1 MRKLLLFITLIL
13 CSLGAVAQE
22 IVYKNTTNGVNWN
35 MTQVADN
42 IVLIQWQYLLD
53 DENEYENV
61 TYKIYRIEYTGQG
74 YDTRTDVPVR
84 DMKAKET
91 YGGQTVILKEF
102 ETRLVDLDLTGST
115 RYQFRL
121 DVINKDKK
129 IEVPMYM
136 EGSSIDTKY
145 SFTYG
150 LEWAA
155 TPKSNE
161 KSSSVTLHW
170 QKHPNDDGTFV
181 YAIFGVD
188 HHVALAT
195 TDQTSATITN
205 LELGT
210 HHFVVRALDAYGNYL
225 ATTEPLEYT
234 AKQVDC
240 VTFPSVSATNNTIT
254 LTILGYGND
263 GPFSTNINDYTLI
276 STDGERVSDK
286 QNNNGNFSFTFSSL
300 DLSKGENEFKLVT
313 TKTGDVDAIGLFK
326 LKADGSLLEQYCD
339 IVFELNV
346 THITQQ
352 TATIEWGDPGFV
364 ATKAYLTVMKRKANG
379 ETETVANNK
388 EINPKIFIYSM
399 DGLEPGVDY
408 VFELKL
414 TDGYNQSKAT
424 AEAKTKVASIC
435 EVYNTNAGSTVAG
448 CGNGTFLVDYDLEF
462 YTEYE
467 NGKPY
472 ITVRFKPLNSE
483 QINAVDLFY
492 TSDRDLL
499 SFLNS
504 LKTVSMTLNAMTG
517 WYECKLYK
525 FDKLIGN
532 AVELEDGASVYFT
545 VRVKPNKSCYW
556 LYNYYHTK
564 AVSYKVGTGCQDDEA
579 FAVLV
584 FEKLYPD
591 QSQFTLKTNGRI
603 ASVGVFPEHGY
614 NEAND
619 SFDLNTRVFYNSF
632 DDAPSSF
639 TLDISDP
646 LKYPVGKYYVHI
658 HDVYGE
664 AEGLKYLWA
673 IY

>member
-1 MRKLLLFITLIL
+1 MKRFLLIL
-13 CSLGAVAQE
+13 SVFLTSLLAMGQE
-22 IVYKNTTNGVNWN
+22 IVYKNTTDGVKWN

-42 IVLIQWQYLLD
+42 IVLIQW
-53 DENEYENV
+53 EYEVPEIEYDYV
-61 TYKIYRIEYTGQG
+61 TYKIYRIEYAGLDDATG
-74 YDTRTDVPVR
+74 TEVPVR
-84 DMKAKET
+84 EMKAKPIDGDES
-91 YGGQTVILKEF
+91 VVLKEF
-102 ETRLVDLDLTGST
+102 ETRLVDLDLTGGT
-115 RYQFRL
+115 LYQFRL

-136 EGSSIDTKY
+136 EGDPVDTKY
-145 SFTYG
+145 AFTYG

-155 TPKSNE
+155 TPTTNE

-170 QKHPNDDGTFV
+170 QKHPKDDGTFV
-181 YAIFGVD
+181 YAVFGVD
-188 HHVALAT
+188 HHVALTT

-210 HHFVVRALDAYGNYL
+210 HHFVVRALDANGNYL
-225 ATTEPLEYT
+225 ATTKPLEYT

-240 VTFPSVSATNNTIT
+240 VTFPTVDVKNNTIT
-254 LTILGYGND
+254 LTILGYDND
-263 GPFSTNINDYTLI
+263 GPFSTNKKDYKLTNGDETKECSSISKSEFTFTFNSLDYT
-276 STDGERVSDK
+276 K
-286 QNNNGNFSFTFSSL
+286 
-300 DLSKGENEFKLVT
+300 EFKLET
-313 TKTGDVDAIGLFK
+313 TKTNGIKAIGLFR
-326 LKADGSLLEQYCD
+326 LNTDGSLLEQYCD

-352 TATIEWGDPGFV
+352 TATLEWTDPGFE
-364 ATKAYLTVMKRKANG
+364 ATSAKLTVKKKNG
-379 ETETVANNK
+379 QFIASDK
-388 EINPKIFIYSM
+388 EINPKIFIYAM
-399 DGLEPGVDY
+399 DGLEAGVDY

-472 ITVRFKPLNSE
+472 IIVRFKPLSSE

-492 TSDRDLL
+492 TSDRDFL

-504 LKTVSMTLNAMTG
+504 LKTVSMKLNAMTG
-517 WYECKLYK
+517 WYECRLDK
-525 FDKLIGN
+525 FDKLIGD
-532 AVELEDGASVYFT
+532 AVDLEDGASVYFT

-564 AVSYKVGTGCQDDEA
+564 AVSYKVGTGCQDDT
-579 FAVLV
+579 AVKTLT
-584 FEKLYPD
+584 FTKLYPE
-591 QSQFTLKTNGRI
+591 QTQFTLQSNGRL
-603 ASVGVFPEHGY
+603 ASVGVFPNDKY
-614 NEAND
+614 NENE
-619 SFDLNTRVFYNSF
+619 RIFYNSF
-632 DDAPSSF
+632 DDAPTHF
-639 TLDISDP
+639 TLDITDYEP
-646 LKYPVGKYYVHI
+646 GTYYLHI

-664 AEGLKYLWA
+664 ANTETFKCIWA

>member
-1 MRKLLLFITLIL
+1 MRKLLLFITLIF
-13 CSLGAVAQE
+13 CSLVAVAQDVIYTNE
-22 IVYKNTTNGVNWN
+22 TNGVNWN

-42 IVLIQWQYLLD
+42 IVLIQW
-53 DENEYENV
+53 EYEVPEIEYDYV
-61 TYKIYRIEYTGQG
+61 TYKIYRIEYTGQD
-74 YDTRTDVPVR
+74 YATRTDFLVR
-84 DMKAKET
+84 DMPAKQI
-91 YGGQTVILKEF
+91 YNGQSVILKEF

-115 RYQFRL
+115 RYQFKL
-121 DVINKDKK
+121 EVVNNDKT

-136 EGSSIDTKY
+136 EGGSVDTKY

-155 TPKSNE
+155 TPTTNE

-170 QKHPNDDGTFV
+170 QKHPKDDGTFV
-181 YAIFGVD
+181 YSVFGVD
-188 HHVALAT
+188 HQVALAT

-225 ATTEPLEYT
+225 ATTELLEYT

-240 VTFPSVSATNNTIT
+240 VTFPTVSVNKNTIT
-254 LTILGYGND
+254 LTILGYDND
-263 GPFSTNINDYTLI
+263 GPFSTNASDYTLTNGDEPVPCSAI
-276 STDGERVSDK
+276 SDSK
-286 QNNNGNFSFTFSSL
+286 FTFNFNSL
-300 DLSKGENEFKLVT
+300 DYTKEFKLET
-313 TKTGDVDAIGLFK
+313 TKTNDVKAIGLFK
-326 LKADGSLLEQYCD
+326 LNADGSLLEQYCD

-364 ATKAYLTVMKRKANG
+364 ATNAYLTVKKKNG
-379 ETETVANNK
+379 AIIANNK
-388 EINPKIFIYSM
+388 EINPKIFIYAM
-399 DGLEPGVDY
+399 DGLEAGVDY

-467 NGKPY
+467 NGNPY
-472 ITVRFKPLNSE
+472 IIVRFKPLSSE

-492 TSDRDLL
+492 TSDRGWL

-504 LKTVSMTLNAMTG
+504 LKTVPMTLNAMTG
-517 WYECKLYK
+517 WYECRLDK
-525 FDKLIGN
+525 FDKILGN
-532 AVELEDGASVYFT
+532 DVKLTDGSSVYFT

-564 AVSYKVGTGCQDDEA
+564 AVSYKVGTGCQDDT
-579 FAVLV
+579 AVKTLT
-584 FEKLYPD
+584 FTKLYPE
-591 QSQFTLKTNGRI
+591 QSQFTLQSNGRL
-603 ASVGVFPEHGY
+603 ASVGVFPNDKY
-614 NEAND
+614 NENE
-619 SFDLNTRVFYNSF
+619 RIFYNSF
-632 DDAPSSF
+632 DDAPTHF
-639 TLDISDP
+639 TLDITDYEP
-646 LKYPVGKYYVHI
+646 GTYYLHI

-664 AEGLKYLWA
+664 ANSDAFKCIWA

>member
-1 MRKLLLFITLIL
+1 MSTFLI
-13 CSLGAVAQE
+13 A
-22 IVYKNTTNGVNWN
+22 T
-35 MTQVADN
+35 
-42 IVLIQWQYLLD
+42 
-53 DENEYENV
+53 
-61 TYKIYRIEYTGQG
+61 
-74 YDTRTDVPVR
+74 
-84 DMKAKET
+84 
-91 YGGQTVILKEF
+91 
-102 ETRLVDLDLTGST
+102 
-115 RYQFRL
+115 
-121 DVINKDKK
+121 
-129 IEVPMYM
+129 
-136 EGSSIDTKY
+136 
-145 SFTYG
+145 
-150 LEWAA
+150 AA

-170 QKHPNDDGTFV
+170 QEHPKDDGTFV
-181 YAIFGVD
+181 YAVFGND
-188 HHVALAT
+188 HNVSLAT
-195 TDQTSATITN
+195 TKETSVTITN

-254 LTILGYGND
+254 LTILGYDGD
-263 GPFSTNINDYTLI
+263 GPFSTNKDDYKLI
-276 STDGERVSDK
+276 STDEGVGSNEVSVKNGE
-286 QNNNGNFSFTFSSL
+286 FTFTFSSI

-313 TKTGDVDAIGLFK
+313 KKTNGVDAIGLFR
-326 LKADGSLLEQYCD
+326 LNTNGTLLEQYCD

-364 ATKAYLTVMKRKANG
+364 ATSAKLTVKKKSG
-379 ETETVANNK
+379 EIIANNK
-388 EINPKIFIYSM
+388 EINPKIFIYAM
-399 DGLEPGVDY
+399 DGLEAGVDY

-472 ITVRFKPLNSE
+472 IIVRFKPLSSE

-492 TSDRDLL
+492 TSDRDFL

-504 LKTVSMTLNAMTG
+504 LKTVSMKLNAMTG
-517 WYECKLYK
+517 WYECRLDK
-525 FDKLIGN
+525 FDKLIGD
-532 AVELEDGASVYFT
+532 AVDLEDGASVYFT

>member
-1 MRKLLLFITLIL
+1 MRKLLLLL
-13 CSLGAVAQE
+13 SLLSCSLGVFAQE
-22 IVYKNTTNGVNWN
+22 IVYEKTTDGVNWN

-42 IVLIQWQYLLD
+42 IVLIQWEYEVP
-53 DENEYENV
+53 ENEYDYV
-61 TYKIYRIEYTGQG
+61 TYKIYRIEYTGQD
-74 YDTRTDVPVR
+74 YATRTEVLVR
-84 DMKAKET
+84 DMPAKET
-91 YGGQTVILKEF
+91 YADQSVVLKEF
-102 ETRLVDLDLTGST
+102 ETRLVDLDLTGSKL
-115 RYQFRL
+115 YQFRL
-121 DVINKDKK
+121 DVENKGETIK
-129 IEVPMYM
+129 VPMYM
-136 EGSSIDTKY
+136 EGGSVYTKY

-155 TPKSNE
+155 TPTTNE

-170 QKHPNDDGTFV
+170 QKHPDDDGTFV
-181 YAIFGVD
+181 YSVFGKD
-188 HHVALAT
+188 HNVSLAT
-195 TDQTSATITN
+195 TKETSVTITN

-225 ATTEPLEYT
+225 ATTKPLEYI
-234 AKQVDC
+234 AEQVDC
-240 VTFPSVSATNNTIT
+240 VTFPSVSATNNTII
-254 LTILGYGND
+254 LTISGYDND
-263 GPFSTNINDYTLI
+263 GPFSTDKDDYTLTNGDETKVCNGI
-276 STDGERVSDK
+276 SWNSGKSTYE
-286 QNNNGNFSFTFSSL
+286 FTFNFNSL
-300 DLSKGENEFKLVT
+300 DFTKEFKLET
-313 TKTGDVDAIGLFK
+313 TKTNGVKAIGLFR
-326 LKADGSLLEQYCD
+326 LDADGSLLEQYCD

-364 ATKAYLTVMKRKANG
+364 ATNAYLTVKKKSG
-379 ETETVANNK
+379 EIIAENK
-388 EINPKIFIYSM
+388 EINPKIFIHSM

-448 CGNGTFLVDYDLEF
+448 CGSGTFLVDYDLEF

-467 NGKPY
+467 NGNPY
-472 ITVRFKPLNSE
+472 IIVRFKPLSSE

-492 TSDRDLL
+492 TSDRGWL

-504 LKTVSMTLNAMTG
+504 LKTVPMTLNAMTG
-517 WYECKLYK
+517 WYECRLDK
-525 FDKLIGN
+525 FDQILGSDVKLT
-532 AVELEDGASVYFT
+532 DGASVYFT

-591 QSQFTLKTNGRI
+591 QSQFTLETNGRI

-646 LKYPVGKYYVHI
+646 EKYPVGKYYVHI

>member
-22 IVYKNTTNGVNWN
+22 IVYEKTTDGVNWN

-42 IVLIQWQYLLD
+42 IVLIQW
-53 DENEYENV
+53 EYEVPEIEYDYV
-61 TYKIYRIEYTGQG
+61 TYEIYRIEYTGQD
-74 YDTRTDVPVR
+74 YATRTEVLVR
-84 DMKAKET
+84 DMPAKET
-91 YGGQTVILKEF
+91 YGDQSVVLKEF
-102 ETRLVDLDLTGST
+102 ETRLVDLDLTGSKL
-115 RYQFRL
+115 YQFRL
-121 DVINKDKK
+121 DVENKGETIK
-129 IEVPMYM
+129 VPMYM
-136 EGSSIDTKY
+136 EGGSVDTKY

-155 TPKSNE
+155 TPTTNE

-170 QKHPNDDGTFV
+170 QKHPDDDGTFV
-181 YAIFGVD
+181 YSVFGKD
-188 HHVALAT
+188 HNVSLAT
-195 TDQTSATITN
+195 TKETSVTITN
-205 LELGT
+205 IELGT

-225 ATTEPLEYT
+225 ATTKPLEYI
-234 AKQVDC
+234 AEQVDC
-240 VTFPSVSATNNTIT
+240 VTFPSVSATNNTII
-254 LTILGYGND
+254 LTILGCDND
-263 GPFSTNINDYTLI
+263 GPFSTDKDDYTLTNGDETKVCNGI
-276 STDGERVSDK
+276 SWNSGKSTYE
-286 QNNNGNFSFTFSSL
+286 FTFNFNSL
-300 DLSKGENEFKLVT
+300 DFTKEFKLET
-313 TKTGDVDAIGLFK
+313 TKTSGVKAIGLFR
-326 LKADGSLLEQYCD
+326 LDANGSLLEQYCD

-346 THITQQ
+346 THITQE
-352 TATIEWGDPGFV
+352 TATLEWTDPGFE
-364 ATKAYLTVMKRKANG
+364 ATNAYLTVKKNN
-379 ETETVANNK
+379 EEIIVNNK
-388 EINPKIFIYSM
+388 EINPKIFIYAM
-399 DGLEPGVDY
+399 DGLEAGVDY

-414 TDGYNQSKAT
+414 KDDYNQSKAT
-424 AEAKTKVASIC
+424 AGAKTKVASIC

-448 CGNGTFLVDYDLEF
+448 CGSGTFLVDYDLEF

-472 ITVRFKPLNSE
+472 VMVRFKPLSSE

-492 TSDRDLL
+492 TSDRGWA

-517 WYECKLYK
+517 WYECRLDK
-525 FDKLIGN
+525 FEKFIGN
-532 AVELEDGASVYFT
+532 DVDLEDGASVYFT

-591 QSQFTLKTNGRI
+591 QSQFTLETNGRI
-603 ASVGVFPEHGY
+603 ASVGVFPKHGY

-646 LKYPVGKYYVHI
+646 QKYPVGKYYVHI

>member
-1 MRKLLLFITLIL
+1 MRKLLLFLL
-13 CSLGAVAQE
+13 LLSCSLGVFAQE
-22 IVYKNTTNGVNWN
+22 IVYKNTTDGVNWN
-35 MTQVADN
+35 MTQPADN
-42 IVLIQWQYLLD
+42 IVLIQWKY
-53 DENEYENV
+53 EVSEEEYDNV
-61 TYKIYRIEYTGQG
+61 TYKIYRIEYTGQD
-74 YDTRTDVPVR
+74 YATRNEVLVR
-84 DMKAKET
+84 DMAAKET
-91 YGGQTVILKEF
+91 YGNQSVVLKEF
-102 ETRLVDLDLTGST
+102 ETRLVDLDLTGNT
-115 RYQFRL
+115 HYQFRL
-121 DVINKDKK
+121 DVENKDETIK
-129 IEVPMYM
+129 VPMYM
-136 EGSSIDTKY
+136 EGGSVDTKY

-155 TPKSNE
+155 TPTTNE

-170 QKHPNDDGTFV
+170 QTHPNDDGTFV
-181 YAIFGVD
+181 YSVFGKD
-188 HHVALAT
+188 HNVSLAT
-195 TDQTSATITN
+195 TKETSVTITN

-240 VTFPSVSATNNTIT
+240 VTFPTVSAKNNTIT
-254 LTILGYGND
+254 LTILGYDND
-263 GPFSTNINDYTLI
+263 GPFSTNKDDYTLTNGEETKVCNEI
-276 STDGERVSDK
+276 SASTNE
-286 QNNNGNFSFTFSSL
+286 FTFNFSSL
-300 DLSKGENEFKLVT
+300 DYTKEFKLVT
-313 TKTGDVDAIGLFK
+313 TKTNGVKAIGLFK
-326 LKADGSLLEQYCD
+326 LNADGSLLEQYCD

-364 ATKAYLTVMKRKANG
+364 ATNAYLTVKKKNN
-379 ETETVANNK
+379 EEIIANNK

-448 CGNGTFLVDYDLEF
+448 CGDGKFLVDYDLEF

-467 NGKPY
+467 NGNPY
-472 ITVRFKPLNSE
+472 IIVRFKPLSSE

-492 TSDRDLL
+492 TSDRGWL

-504 LKTVSMTLNAMTG
+504 LKTVPMTLNAMTG
-517 WYECKLYK
+517 WYECRLDK
-525 FDKLIGN
+525 FDKILGN
-532 AVELEDGASVYFT
+532 DVKLTDGASVYFT

-591 QSQFTLKTNGRI
+591 QSQFTLETNGRI

-646 LKYPVGKYYVHI
+646 QKYPVGKYYVHI

>member
-1 MRKLLLFITLIL
+1 MRKLLLFLL
-13 CSLGAVAQE
+13 LLSCSLGVFAQE
-22 IVYKNTTNGVNWN
+22 IVYKNTTEGVNWN
-35 MTQVADN
+35 MTQPADN
-42 IVLIQWQYLLD
+42 IVLIQWEYEVP
-53 DENEYENV
+53 ENEYDYV
-61 TYKIYRIEYTGQG
+61 TYKIYRIEYTGQD
-74 YDTRTDVPVR
+74 YATRTEVLVR
-84 DMKAKET
+84 DMPAKET
-91 YGGQTVILKEF
+91 YGDQSVVLKEF
-102 ETRLVDLDLTGST
+102 ETRLVDLDLTGSKL
-115 RYQFRL
+115 YQFRL
-121 DVINKDKK
+121 DVENKGETIK
-129 IEVPMYM
+129 VPMYM
-136 EGSSIDTKY
+136 EGGSVDTKY

-155 TPKSNE
+155 TPTTNE

-170 QKHPNDDGTFV
+170 QKHPDDDGTFV
-181 YAIFGVD
+181 YSVFGKD
-188 HHVALAT
+188 HNVSLAT
-195 TDQTSATITN
+195 TKETSVTITN
-205 LELGT
+205 IELGT

-225 ATTEPLEYT
+225 ATTKPLEYI
-234 AKQVDC
+234 AEQVDC
-240 VTFPSVSATNNTIT
+240 VTFPSVSATNNTII
-254 LTILGYGND
+254 LTILGCDND
-263 GPFSTNINDYTLI
+263 GPFSTDKDDYTLTNGDETKVCNGI
-276 STDGERVSDK
+276 SWNSGKSTYE
-286 QNNNGNFSFTFSSL
+286 FTFNFNSL
-300 DLSKGENEFKLVT
+300 DFTKEFKLET
-313 TKTGDVDAIGLFK
+313 TKTSGVKAIGLFR
-326 LKADGSLLEQYCD
+326 LDANGSLLEQYCD

-346 THITQQ
+346 THITQE
-352 TATIEWGDPGFV
+352 TATLEWTDPGFE
-364 ATKAYLTVMKRKANG
+364 ATNAYLTVKKNN
-379 ETETVANNK
+379 EEIIVNNK
-388 EINPKIFIYSM
+388 EINPKIFIYAM
-399 DGLEPGVDY
+399 DGLEAGVDY

-414 TDGYNQSKAT
+414 KDDYNQSKAT
-424 AEAKTKVASIC
+424 AGAKTKVASIC

-448 CGNGTFLVDYDLEF
+448 CGSGTFLVDYDLEF

-472 ITVRFKPLNSE
+472 VMVRFKPLSSE

-492 TSDRDLL
+492 TSDRGWA

-517 WYECKLYK
+517 WYECRLDK
-525 FDKLIGN
+525 FEKFIGN
-532 AVELEDGASVYFT
+532 DVDLEDGASVYFT

-591 QSQFTLKTNGRI
+591 QSQFTLETNGRI
-603 ASVGVFPEHGY
+603 ASVGVFPKHGY

-646 LKYPVGKYYVHI
+646 QKYPVGKYYVHI

>member
-22 IVYKNTTNGVNWN
+22 IVYKNTTDGVNWN

-42 IVLIQWQYLLD
+42 IVLIQW
-53 DENEYENV
+53 EYEVPEIEYDYV
-61 TYKIYRIEYTGQG
+61 TYKIYRIEYTGQD
-74 YDTRTDVPVR
+74 YATRTEVLVR

-91 YGGQTVILKEF
+91 YNDQSIVLKEF
-102 ETRLVDLDLTGST
+102 ETRLVDLDLTGDT
-115 RYQFRL
+115 HYQFRL
-121 DVINKDKK
+121 DVTNKDKK

-136 EGSSIDTKY
+136 EGGSVYIKY

-150 LEWAA
+150 LKWAV
-155 TPKSNE
+155 TPTTNE

-170 QKHPNDDGTFV
+170 QKHPKDDGTFV
-181 YAIFGVD
+181 YAVFGKD
-188 HHVALAT
+188 HNVSLAT
-195 TDQTSATITN
+195 TKETSVTITN

-210 HHFVVRALDAYGNYL
+210 HHFVVRALDANGNYL
-225 ATTEPLEYT
+225 ATTEPLEYI

-263 GPFSTNINDYTLI
+263 GPFSKNINDYTLI
-276 STDGERVSDK
+276 STDGEKVSHK

-364 ATKAYLTVMKRKANG
+364 ATNAYLTVKKRKANG
-379 ETETVANNK
+379 ETEIVANNK

-399 DGLEPGVDY
+399 DGLEAGVDY

-448 CGNGTFLVDYDLEF
+448 CGGGTFLVDYDLEF

-472 ITVRFKPLNSE
+472 IIVRFKPLNSE

-492 TSDRDLL
+492 TSDRGWA

-504 LKTVSMTLNAMTG
+504 LKTVSMKLNAMTG
-517 WYECKLYK
+517 WYECRLDK
-525 FDKLIGN
+525 FEKFIGN
-532 AVELEDGASVYFT
+532 DVALEDGASVYFT
-545 VRVKPNKSCYW
+545 VRVKPNKSCNW

>member
-22 IVYKNTTNGVNWN
+22 IVYKNTTDGVNWN

-42 IVLIQWQYLLD
+42 IVLIQW
-53 DENEYENV
+53 EYEVPEIEYDYV
-61 TYKIYRIEYTGQG
+61 TYKIYRIEYTGQD
-74 YDTRTDVPVR
+74 YATRTEVLVR

-91 YGGQTVILKEF
+91 YNDQSIVLKEF
-102 ETRLVDLDLTGST
+102 ETRLVDLDLTGDT
-115 RYQFRL
+115 HYQFRL
-121 DVINKDKK
+121 DVTNKDKK

-136 EGSSIDTKY
+136 EGGSVYIKY

-150 LEWAA
+150 LKWAV
-155 TPKSNE
+155 TPTTNE

-170 QKHPNDDGTFV
+170 QKHPKDDGTFV
-181 YAIFGVD
+181 YAVFGKD
-188 HHVALAT
+188 HNVSLAT
-195 TDQTSATITN
+195 TKETSVTITN

-210 HHFVVRALDAYGNYL
+210 HHFAVRALDANGNYL
-225 ATTEPLEYT
+225 ATTEPLEYI

-254 LTILGYGND
+254 LTILGYGNE
-263 GPFSTNINDYTLI
+263 GPFSTNKNAYWLTNGDETKVCNGI
-276 STDGERVSDK
+276 SWNSGKSTYEFT
-286 QNNNGNFSFTFSSL
+286 FSFSSL
-300 DLSKGENEFKLVT
+300 DYTKEFKLET
-313 TKTGDVDAIGLFK
+313 TKTNGVKAIGLFR
-326 LKADGSLLEQYCD
+326 LNTDGSLLEQYCD

-364 ATKAYLTVMKRKANG
+364 ATSAKLTVKKKSG
-379 ETETVANNK
+379 EIIANNK
-388 EINPKIFIYSM
+388 EINPKIFIYAM
-399 DGLEPGVDY
+399 DGLEAGVDY

-472 ITVRFKPLNSE
+472 IIVRFKPLSSE

-492 TSDRDLL
+492 TSDRDFL

-504 LKTVSMTLNAMTG
+504 LKTVSMKLNAMTG

-614 NEAND
+614 NKANG
-619 SFDLNTRVFYNSF
+619 SFDLNTRIFYNSF

-646 LKYPVGKYYVHI
+646 QKFPVGKYYVHI

>member
-1 MRKLLLFITLIL
+1 MRKLLLLL
-13 CSLGAVAQE
+13 SLLSCSLGVFAQE
-22 IVYKNTTNGVNWN
+22 IVYEKTTDGVNWN

-42 IVLIQWQYLLD
+42 IVLIQWEYEVP
-53 DENEYENV
+53 ENEYDYV
-61 TYKIYRIEYTGQG
+61 TYKIYRIEYTGQD
-74 YDTRTDVPVR
+74 YATRTEVLVR
-84 DMKAKET
+84 DMPAKET
-91 YGGQTVILKEF
+91 YGDQSVVLKEF
-102 ETRLVDLDLTGST
+102 ETRLVDLDLTGSKL
-115 RYQFRL
+115 YQFRL
-121 DVINKDKK
+121 DVENKGETIK
-129 IEVPMYM
+129 VSMYM
-136 EGSSIDTKY
+136 EGGSVYTKY

-155 TPKSNE
+155 TPTTNE

-170 QKHPNDDGTFV
+170 QKHPDDDGTFV
-181 YAIFGVD
+181 YSVFGKD
-188 HHVALAT
+188 HNVSLAT
-195 TDQTSATITN
+195 TKETSVTITN

-225 ATTEPLEYT
+225 ATTKPLEYI
-234 AKQVDC
+234 AEQVDC
-240 VTFPSVSATNNTIT
+240 VTFPSVSATNNTII
-254 LTILGYGND
+254 LTILGYDND
-263 GPFSTNINDYTLI
+263 GPFSTDKDDYTLTNGDETKVCNGI
-276 STDGERVSDK
+276 SWNSGKSTYE
-286 QNNNGNFSFTFSSL
+286 FTFNFNSL
-300 DLSKGENEFKLVT
+300 DFTKEFKLET
-313 TKTGDVDAIGLFK
+313 TKTNGVKAIGLFR
-326 LKADGSLLEQYCD
+326 LDADGSLLEQYCD

-352 TATIEWGDPGFV
+352 TATIEWGGPGFV
-364 ATKAYLTVMKRKANG
+364 ATKAYLTVKKKNDEIIAENR
-379 ETETVANNK
+379 

-408 VFELKL
+408 VFELRL

-448 CGNGTFLVDYDLEF
+448 CGGGKFLVDYDLEF

-467 NGKPY
+467 NGNPY
-472 ITVRFKPLNSE
+472 IVVRFKPLSSE

-492 TSDRDLL
+492 TSDRGWL

-504 LKTVSMTLNAMTG
+504 LKTVPMTLNAMTG
-517 WYECKLYK
+517 WYECRLDK
-525 FDKLIGN
+525 FDQILGSDVKLT
-532 AVELEDGASVYFT
+532 DGASVYFT

-591 QSQFTLKTNGRI
+591 QSQFTLETNGRI

-646 LKYPVGKYYVHI
+646 EKYPVGKYYVHI

>member
-1 MRKLLLFITLIL
+1 MRKLLLFLL
-13 CSLGAVAQE
+13 LLSCSLGVFAQE
-22 IVYKNTTNGVNWN
+22 IVYKNTTDGVNWN
-35 MTQVADN
+35 MTQPADN
-42 IVLIQWQYLLD
+42 IVLIQW
-53 DENEYENV
+53 EYEVPEIEYDYV
-61 TYKIYRIEYTGQG
+61 TYKIYRIEYTGQD
-74 YDTRTDVPVR
+74 YATRTEVLVR
-84 DMKAKET
+84 DMAAKGT
-91 YGGQTVILKEF
+91 YGEQSFILKEF
-102 ETRLVDLDLTGST
+102 ETRLVDLDLTGNT
-115 RYQFRL
+115 HYQFRL
-121 DVINKDKK
+121 DVENKGETIK
-129 IEVPMYM
+129 VPMYM
-136 EGSSIDTKY
+136 EGGSVDTKY

-155 TPKSNE
+155 TPTSNE

-170 QKHPNDDGTFV
+170 QKHPKDDGTFV
-181 YAIFGVD
+181 YSVFGVEHD
-188 HHVALAT
+188 VALAT
-195 TDQTSATITN
+195 TKETSVTITN
-205 LELGT
+205 IELGT
-210 HHFVVRALDAYGNYL
+210 HNFVVRALDAYGNYL
-225 ATTEPLEYT
+225 ATTKSLEYT

-240 VTFPSVSATNNTIT
+240 VTFPTVSATNNTIT
-254 LTILGYGND
+254 LTILGYDND
-263 GPFSTNINDYTLI
+263 GPFSTDIDDYTLS
-276 STDGERVSDK
+276 STDGEGVLQDK
-286 QNNNGNFSFTFSSL
+286 QNNNGNFSFTFSSI
-300 DLSKGENEFKLVT
+300 DLSKGENEFKLET
-313 TKTGDVDAIGLFK
+313 TKTNDVKAIGLFR
-326 LKADGSLLEQYCD
+326 LDTNGTLLEQYCD

-364 ATKAYLTVMKRKANG
+364 ATKANLTVKKRNG
-379 ETETVANNK
+379 EIIAENK

-399 DGLEPGVDY
+399 EGLEPGVDY

-448 CGNGTFLVDYDLEF
+448 CGNGKFLVDYDLEF

-467 NGKPY
+467 NGNPY
-472 ITVRFKPLNSE
+472 IIVRFKPLSSE

-492 TSDRDLL
+492 TSDRGWL

-504 LKTVSMTLNAMTG
+504 LKTVPMTLNAMTG
-517 WYECKLYK
+517 WYECRLDK
-525 FDKLIGN
+525 FEKFIGN
-532 AVELEDGASVYFT
+532 DVDLEDGASVYFT

-591 QSQFTLKTNGRI
+591 QSQFTLETNGRI

-646 LKYPVGKYYVHI
+646 QKYPVGKYYVHI